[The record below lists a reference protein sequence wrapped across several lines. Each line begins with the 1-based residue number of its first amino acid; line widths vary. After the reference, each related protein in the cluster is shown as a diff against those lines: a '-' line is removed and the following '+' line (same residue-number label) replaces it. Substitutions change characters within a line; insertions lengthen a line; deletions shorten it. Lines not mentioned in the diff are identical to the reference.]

1 MNINYQVEKKVE
13 ANLAA
18 DEHLRDYAIEVLVEG
33 KVVTLKGRLPSHEM
47 AEAAEAIARRTD
59 TVVTVIN
66 DIEVDR
72 ASYRIPTP
80 PVTPKPNV

>member
-1 MNINYQVEKKVE
+1 MDINNQLQKRIE
-13 ANLAA
+13 ANLAE

-33 KVVTLKGRLPSHEM
+33 NAVTLKGKLPSREM
-47 AEAAEAIARRTD
+47 AETAEAIARRAD
-59 TVVTVIN
+59 NAATVIN

-80 PVTPKPNV
+80 PVMPKRNL